1 MMKKTIGL
9 AIMAVLLL
17 GLTAAAQEKAADK
30 KASKK
35 APEVT
40 EQKPAPEPAP
50 APANEEYVIGPDDVL
65 HINVWKENELS
76 GQVAVRPDGKV
87 SLALLNDI
95 QAAGNTPTQLAAQ
108 IAERL
113 KQYVT
118 DPRVTVTV
126 VAMNSR
132 KIFIMGEVSRA
143 GAFPMLPNM
152 TLMQALS
159 SAGGFSPYANT
170 KKMYL
175 LRTENGKQT
184 KMPINYKALIS
195 GNAPEQNI
203 PLKPGDTI
211 VVP

>member
-1 MMKKTIGL
+1 MKKTIGL

-17 GLTAAAQEKAADK
+17 GLTAAAQDKAPEK
-30 KASKK
+30 KASAKG
-35 APEVT
+35 AGVA
-40 EQKPAPEPAP
+40 EQKPSAEPAP
-50 APANEEYVIGPDDVL
+50 ATEEYVIGPDDVL
-65 HINVWKENELS
+65 HVNVWKETELS
-76 GQVAVRPDGKV
+76 GQVAVRPDGKI

-95 QAAGNTPTQLAAQ
+95 QAAGNTPTKLAAD
-108 IAERL
+108 IAEKL

-132 KIFIMGEVSRA
+132 RIFIMGEVARA

-159 SAGGFSPYANT
+159 SAGGFSQYANT

-175 LRTENGKQT
+175 LRNENGKQT

>member
-1 MMKKTIGL
+1 MKKRIAL
-9 AIMAVLLL
+9 AVMSLLL
-17 GLTAAAQEKAADK
+17 LSLTAMAQEKGQKKADK
-30 KASKK
+30 KDAAAA
-35 APEVT
+35 APKT
-40 EQKPAPEPAP
+40 EATPAP
-50 APANEEYVIGPDDVL
+50 APAPEEYVIGPDDVL
-65 HINVWKENELS
+65 HVSVWKEPELS
-76 GQVAVRPDGKV
+76 GQVAVRPDGKI

-95 QAAGNTPTQLAAQ
+95 QAAGTTPLKLAAD
-108 IAERL
+108 IADKL

-132 KIFIMGEVSRA
+132 RIFIMGQVTRA

-159 SAGGFSPYANT
+159 SAGGFTPYANI

-175 LRTENGKQT
+175 LRNEGGTAT

-195 GNAPEQNI
+195 GKAPEQNI

>member
-1 MMKKTIGL
+1 MKKTLGL

-17 GLTAAAQEKAADK
+17 ASMAAAQDKAEK
-30 KASKK
+30 KAGNKS
-35 APEVT
+35 ADVNA
-40 EQKPAPEPAP
+40 QKPAAEPA
-50 APANEEYVIGPDDVL
+50 AVSEEYVIGPDDLL
-65 HINVWKENELS
+65 HISVWKEPELS
-76 GQVAVRPDGKV
+76 GQVAVRPDGKI
-87 SLALLNDI
+87 SLALLSDV
-95 QAAGNTPTQLAAQ
+95 QAAGNSPTKLASD
-108 IAERL
+108 IAEKL

-126 VAMNSR
+126 MQMNSR
-132 KIFIMGEVSRA
+132 RIFIMGEVARA

-159 SAGGFSPYANT
+159 SAGGFSAYANV

-175 LRTENGKQT
+175 LRNENGKQT
-184 KMPINYKALIS
+184 KMPINYKALLS

>member
-1 MMKKTIGL
+1 MKKTIGL

-17 GLTAAAQEKAADK
+17 GSLAAAQAKAAEQ

-35 APEVT
+35 GATVT
-40 EQKPAPEPAP
+40 EQKPAEASPVT
-50 APANEEYVIGPDDVL
+50 EEYVIGPDDVL
-65 HINVWKENELS
+65 HVNVWKENELS
-76 GQVAVRPDGKV
+76 GQVAVRPDGKI
-87 SLALLNDI
+87 SLALLNDV
-95 QAAGNTPTQLAAQ
+95 QAAGHTPTQLAAQ
-108 IAERL
+108 ITEKL

-132 KIFIMGEVSRA
+132 RIFIMGEVLRA

-159 SAGGFSPYANT
+159 SAGGFSPYANM

-175 LRTENGKQT
+175 LRNENGKQT

>member
-1 MMKKTIGL
+1 MNKTIAL
-9 AIMAVLLL
+9 ALMTILLL
-17 GLTAAAQEKAADK
+17 GTAAVGQEKASEKDAAK
-30 KASKK
+30 KDAEAS
-35 APEVT
+35 AP
-40 EQKPAPEPAP
+40 KPAEPA
-50 APANEEYVIGPDDVL
+50 AATEEYVIGPDDVL
-65 HINVWKENELS
+65 HINVWKEPELS

-95 QAAGNTPTQLAAQ
+95 QAAGYSPTKLAGQ
-108 IAERL
+108 IADKL

-132 KIFIMGEVSRA
+132 RIFIMGEVTRA

-159 SAGGFSPYANT
+159 SAGGFSPYANM

-175 LRTENGKQT
+175 LRNENGKAT
-184 KMPINYKALIS
+184 KIPINYKALIS

-203 PLKPGDTI
+203 PLRPGDTI

>member
-1 MMKKTIGL
+1 MKKTIGL
-9 AIMAVLLL
+9 SIMALLL
-17 GLTAAAQEKAADK
+17 LAYSAAAQG
-30 KASKK
+30 K
-35 APEVT
+35 APEKKTSKKSTDIAEQMPAAEQSPVT
-40 EQKPAPEPAP
+40 Q
-50 APANEEYVIGPDDVL
+50 EYVIGPDDVL
-65 HINVWKENELS
+65 HINVWKETELS
-76 GQVAVRPDGKV
+76 GQVAVRPDGKI

-95 QAAGNTPTQLAAQ
+95 QAAGNTPTKLAAD
-108 IAERL
+108 IREKL

-126 VAMNSR
+126 VQMNSR
-132 KIFIMGEVSRA
+132 RVFIMGEVARP
-143 GAFPMLPNM
+143 GAFTMLPNM

-159 SAGGFSPYANT
+159 SAGAVTPYANT

-175 LRTENGKQT
+175 LRNDNGKQI

-211 VVP
+211 VIP

>member
-1 MMKKTIGL
+1 MKRTIGL

-17 GLTAAAQEKAADK
+17 GFTAAAQEKAPEK

-35 APEVT
+35 GADVT
-40 EQKPAPEPAP
+40 EAKPTAEPAP
-50 APANEEYVIGPDDVL
+50 VSEEYVIGPEDVL
-65 HINVWKENELS
+65 NVNVWKETELS
-76 GQVAVRPDGKV
+76 GQVAVRPDGKI
-87 SLALLNDI
+87 SLALLSDV
-95 QAAGNTPTQLAAQ
+95 QAAGYPPTKLASD
-108 IAERL
+108 IAEKL

-126 VAMNSR
+126 VQMNSR

-211 VVP
+211 VIP

>member
-1 MMKKTIGL
+1 MKRTIGW

-17 GLTAAAQEKAADK
+17 GLTAAAQEKTPEK

-35 APEVT
+35 GADVT
-40 EQKPAPEPAP
+40 EQKPPAEPAP
-50 APANEEYVIGPDDVL
+50 VADEYVIGPDDVL
-65 HINVWKENELS
+65 HISVWKENELS
-76 GQVAVRPDGKV
+76 GQVAVRPDGKI

-108 IAERL
+108 ITEKL

-126 VAMNSR
+126 VQMNSR
-132 KIFIMGEVSRA
+132 KIFIMGEVARA

>member
-1 MMKKTIGL
+1 MKKRIAL
-9 AIMAVLLL
+9 AVVTVLLL
-17 GLTAAAQEKAADK
+17 SLTGVAQDKAQKKADK
-30 KASKK
+30 KEA
-35 APEVT
+35 AVA
-40 EQKPAPEPAP
+40 EQKPAPAP
-50 APANEEYVIGPDDVL
+50 APASEEYVIGPDDVL
-65 HINVWKENELS
+65 HISVWKEPELS
-76 GQVAVRPDGKV
+76 GQVAVRPDGKI

-95 QAAGNTPTQLAAQ
+95 PAAGNTPLKLGAD
-108 IAERL
+108 IAEKL

-132 KIFIMGEVSRA
+132 RIFIMGQVTRA

-159 SAGGFSPYANT
+159 SAGGFTPYANI

-175 LRTENGKQT
+175 LRNEGGTPT

-195 GNAPEQNI
+195 GKAPEQNI
-203 PLKPGDTI
+203 PMKPGDTI